1 MKKWLKRIGLT
12 IVVLLLVLI
21 GYVAVFEFPKLEL
34 ISGFSAKSL
43 ASGHFIDNRSVEQVA
58 AEDNDI
64 DLVRLA
70 NLTLNES
77 SKTAVA
83 DVFGFKRRTALYRPG
98 LGAMLIDDT
107 FDQKAPYLAPKRVQP
122 ELTAPYPYGNGEAE
136 PVKFENI
143 DYERLQKAVDWAF
156 DKPGEKQQRSRA
168 VLVLYKDKLI
178 AEKYAP
184 GFDKNSKILGWSMT
198 KSITATYYGI
208 LEKQGKLKI
217 SDPAPVA
224 AWKQDERKA
233 ITLADLLHM
242 NSGLEWEENYSEIS
256 DATRMLFQSRDMTRV
271 QAEKPLTGK
280 INSSFNYSSGTSNL
294 LSGIIRQQFN
304 SHQEYLDYWYSAL
317 IDRIGMYSMLVE
329 TDMSGNYVG
338 SSYGWAT
345 ARDWAKFGLLYLRKG
360 NWNGDRLFDESWYNF
375 VRTPTNGSNGK
386 YGGHFWLNAGGRYPA
401 APSDLFSCNG
411 YQGQMVTIIPSKDL
425 VIVRMGLTEEGVFDF
440 NYLFGEISKAIK

>member
-70 NLTLNES
+70 NLTINES

-83 DVFGFKRRTALYRPG
+83 DVFGFKTRTALYRPG

-107 FDQKAPYLAPKRVQP
+107 FDQNAPYLVPKRVQP
-122 ELTAPYPYGNGEAE
+122 ELTTPYPYGNGEAE
-136 PVKFENI
+136 SVKFENI

-156 DKPGEKQQRSRA
+156 DKPGEKKQRSRA

-375 VRTPTNGSNGK
+375 VRTPTNGSDGK
-386 YGGHFWLNAGGRYPA
+386 YGGHFWLNAGGRYPS

-440 NYLFGEISKAIK
+440 DYLFGEISKAIK